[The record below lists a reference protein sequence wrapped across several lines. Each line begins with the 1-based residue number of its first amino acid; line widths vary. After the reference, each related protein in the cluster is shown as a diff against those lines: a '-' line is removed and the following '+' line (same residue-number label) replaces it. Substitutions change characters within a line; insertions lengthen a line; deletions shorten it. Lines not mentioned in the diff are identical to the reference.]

1 MKKRAILILAFLAI
15 VLLSGCT
22 TTFDLQ
28 LNGKR
33 KTDVFGHSR
42 KIAISGGQPSG
53 GTYSG
58 PGVRNGYF
66 IPSEAGNG
74 IHEITY
80 SKWFHSKSTATIR
93 VYGAPVAAKPC
104 PQCKGT
110 KEVSCPDCKGKG
122 KINGSACEKCD
133 GKGRIQ
139 CSSCNGETKI
149 ITGQALLDIF
159 RVFSF
164 SRLKLERKEHLL
176 ELSRIKYDEQEH
188 LNPRMSF
195 YGLDEDGNIQDILGG
210 SELPPSK
217 QKLNKSDSTAP
228 IAFTFT
234 IKLSLLEDC
243 KIRVIKVKLTYGN
256 YNFELYY
263 DLRDVL
269 EDDGDLQ
276 KAFVYPRAVCFKD
289 EYYRLPYGLS
299 VFDIKNEPEK
309 NPGKKAWRDVEEYRN
324 WIYQENAKKGY
335 VRIVDNR
342 DFIVFYSEESA
353 MRSKN
358 DEVWK
363 FVKERLANS
372 EDAYWKKVAESKN
385 ESLNNVL
392 K

>member
-1 MKKRAILILAFLAI
+1 MKMRAILILAFLAI

-58 PGVRNGYF
+58 PGVRDGYF
-66 IPSEAGNG
+66 TPSEAGNG
-74 IHEITY
+74 THELTY
-80 SKWFHSKSTATIR
+80 SKLFHSKSTAMIT
-93 VYGAPVAAKPC
+93 VYGVPEPAKPC
-104 PQCKGT
+104 PQCNGT
-110 KEVSCPDCKGKG
+110 KEVLCPDCKGKG
-122 KINGSACEKCD
+122 FSCTKCG
-133 GKGRIQ
+133 GKGKIP
-139 CSSCNGETKI
+139 CSCIGETI
-149 ITGQALLDIF
+149 VITDQALLDIL

-164 SRLKLERKEHLL
+164 CRLKLERKEHLL

-188 LNPRMSF
+188 LKSMMSF
-195 YGLDEDGNIQDILGG
+195 YGLDDEGNIWDVLGE
-210 SELPPSK
+210 SELLPSE

-234 IKLSLLEDC
+234 KKLSLLEDK

-269 EDDGDLQ
+269 EEDGDLQ

-289 EYYRLPYGLS
+289 KYYRLPYGLS
-299 VFDIKNEPEK
+299 VFDIKNKTEK
-309 NPGKKAWRDVEEYRN
+309 NSSKKAWRDVEEYKN
-324 WIYQENAKKGY
+324 WIYQENVKKGY

-342 DFIVFYSEESA
+342 NFIVFYSEEAA

-358 DEVWK
+358 DEVWE
-363 FVKERLANS
+363 FVKERLANG
-372 EDAYWKKVAESKN
+372 EEAYWKKVAESKN
-385 ESLNNVL
+385 ESLNAVL
-392 K
+392 Q